1 MSRDVSHSEAMELL
15 PEAALDA
22 LPPDDQAGVVAHA
35 TGCPEC
41 GPALIALRDA
51 VAQMAFAAP
60 PVTVDAVRRARVR
73 TRLMARARADL
84 SVASTPLVAGERAD
98 GPGGGAPPWQGTGE
112 GVRLITG
119 RGGPYQS
126 DAPRRSWAAAA
137 ALGWGLAIA
146 AGLTLAVVQ
155 RRAAYDER
163 FFTNERRVLLARV
176 DALRDSVESR
186 DTFVRSVTGK
196 HIVDATDIGRSAR
209 GVGVDVLGSRDQQV
223 DTRRARSPTAGRGAH
238 VSTVARDTEG
248 EDQCRDIQ
256 PAAGRC
262 GRSAGDLRAR
272 SGLADRDRRDRRAG
286 WRRAATDWR
295 ARHFRNRQSS
305 RKVGRRRWR
314 SFETNIAAS
323 VLFDHGRP
331 V

>member
-84 SVASTPLVAGERAD
+84 SVASTPSVAGERAD

-186 DTFVRSVTGK
+186 DTLVRSVTGK
-196 HIVDATDIGRSAR
+196 HISSMQLTSGAVRAAWAWMFWDHATNKWT
-209 GVGVDVLGSRDQQV
+209 L
-223 DTRRARSPTAGRGAH
+223 
-238 VSTVARDTEG
+238 VARDLPL
-248 EDQCRDIQ
+248 
-256 PAAGRC
+256 PAAGRTYQLWLVTPKAKI
-262 GRSAGDLRAR
+262 SAGTFSPRPDGAAEVQATYA
-272 SGLADRDRRDRRAG
+272 LAPDSLTAIAVTDEPAG
-286 WRRAATDWR
+286 GVPQPTGALVISAT
-295 ARHFRNRQSS
+295 ANRPG
-305 RKVGRRRWR
+305 K
-314 SFETNIAAS
+314 
-323 VLFDHGRP
+323 
-331 V
+331 

>member
-84 SVASTPLVAGERAD
+84 SVAGTPSVAGELAD
-98 GPGGGAPPWQGTGE
+98 APGGGGAPPSWGTGQ
-112 GVRLITG
+112 GARLITG
-119 RGGPYQS
+119 QGVPYTGR
-126 DAPRRSWAAAA
+126 APGRSWAVAA
-137 ALGWGLAIA
+137 ALGWGFAIA

-155 RRAAYDER
+155 RRAASDDR

-196 HIVDATDIGRSAR
+196 HISSMQLTSGAVRAAWAWMFWDHATNKWT
-209 GVGVDVLGSRDQQV
+209 L
-223 DTRRARSPTAGRGAH
+223 
-238 VSTVARDTEG
+238 VARDLPL
-248 EDQCRDIQ
+248 
-256 PAAGRC
+256 PAAGRTYQLWLVTPKAKI
-262 GRSAGDLRAR
+262 SAGTFSPRPDGAAEVQATYA
-272 SGLADRDRRDRRAG
+272 LAPDSLIAIAVTDEPAG
-286 WRRAATDWR
+286 GVPQPTGALVISAT
-295 ARHFRNRQSS
+295 ANRPG
-305 RKVGRRRWR
+305 K
-314 SFETNIAAS
+314 
-323 VLFDHGRP
+323 
-331 V
+331 